1 MANAKILEQKQVVI
15 DEIKEKF
22 ANAKSI
28 VLFDPRGLKVSEVT
42 ELRRSLRESGSDY
55 KVYKNTLA
63 KRAIADSGLE
73 LDNYLEGP
81 TAISFSSDE
90 LAPVKIIS
98 EFAKKHEALELKAGV
113 VEGKVANIEE
123 LNSDNSLVL
132 TDYDEQTVSN
142 FLEQVVQRVSEVNDD
157 QMKQLGIE
165 AEDNPILHLIPTFSE
180 NYLSGL
186 ESIKTSNINEQDV
199 NAFNQ
204 KFEVYQSTNLQGVTV
219 KGLLTTIGLNNEQQD
234 EDRQI
239 KEINFNG
246 EEYEASSQNIAFI
259 KEDIKTDSYYRV
271 EFEKDQETGI
281 IYRAVINPK

>member
-42 ELRRSLRESGSDY
+42 ELRRNLRESGSDY

-73 LDNYLEGP
+73 LDSYLEGP

-113 VEGKVANIEE
+113 VEGKVANREE
-123 LNSDNSLVL
+123 LNS
-132 TDYDEQTVSN
+132 Y
-142 FLEQVVQRVSEVNDD
+142 
-157 QMKQLGIE
+157 
-165 AEDNPILHLIPTFSE
+165 AAIPSRE
-180 NYLSGL
+180 
-186 ESIKTSNINEQDV
+186 
-199 NAFNQ
+199 
-204 KFEVYQSTNLQGVTV
+204 
-219 KGLLTTIGLNNEQQD
+219 GLLTMLAGGLMATVKD
-234 EDRQI
+234 LSICLDLYS
-239 KEINFNG
+239 KEK
-246 EEYEASSQNIAFI
+246 EEN
-259 KEDIKTDSYYRV
+259 
-271 EFEKDQETGI
+271 
-281 IYRAVINPK
+281 

>member
-42 ELRRSLRESGSDY
+42 ELRRNLRESGSDY

-73 LDNYLEGP
+73 LDSYLEGP

-123 LNSDNSLVL
+123 LNS
-132 TDYDEQTVSN
+132 Y
-142 FLEQVVQRVSEVNDD
+142 
-157 QMKQLGIE
+157 
-165 AEDNPILHLIPTFSE
+165 AAIPSRE
-180 NYLSGL
+180 
-186 ESIKTSNINEQDV
+186 
-199 NAFNQ
+199 
-204 KFEVYQSTNLQGVTV
+204 
-219 KGLLTTIGLNNEQQD
+219 GLLTMLAGGLMGTVRD
-234 EDRQI
+234 LSICLDLYS
-239 KEINFNG
+239 KEK
-246 EEYEASSQNIAFI
+246 EEN
-259 KEDIKTDSYYRV
+259 
-271 EFEKDQETGI
+271 
-281 IYRAVINPK
+281 

>member
-55 KVYKNTLA
+55 KVYKNTLT

-98 EFAKKHEALELKAGV
+98 EFAKNHEALELKAGV
-113 VEGKVANIEE
+113 VEGKVASVEE
-123 LNSDNSLVL
+123 LNS
-132 TDYDEQTVSN
+132 Y
-142 FLEQVVQRVSEVNDD
+142 
-157 QMKQLGIE
+157 
-165 AEDNPILHLIPTFSE
+165 AAIPSRE
-180 NYLSGL
+180 
-186 ESIKTSNINEQDV
+186 
-199 NAFNQ
+199 
-204 KFEVYQSTNLQGVTV
+204 
-219 KGLLTTIGLNNEQQD
+219 GLLTMLAGGLMGTVRD
-234 EDRQI
+234 LSICLDLYS
-239 KEINFNG
+239 KEK
-246 EEYEASSQNIAFI
+246 EEN
-259 KEDIKTDSYYRV
+259 
-271 EFEKDQETGI
+271 
-281 IYRAVINPK
+281 

>member
-42 ELRRSLRESGSDY
+42 ELRRNLRESGSDY

-98 EFAKKHEALELKAGV
+98 EFAKNHEALELKAGV

-123 LNSDNSLVL
+123 LNS
-132 TDYDEQTVSN
+132 Y
-142 FLEQVVQRVSEVNDD
+142 
-157 QMKQLGIE
+157 
-165 AEDNPILHLIPTFSE
+165 AAIPSRE
-180 NYLSGL
+180 
-186 ESIKTSNINEQDV
+186 
-199 NAFNQ
+199 
-204 KFEVYQSTNLQGVTV
+204 
-219 KGLLTTIGLNNEQQD
+219 GLLTMVAGGLMATVRD
-234 EDRQI
+234 LSICLDLYS
-239 KEINFNG
+239 KEK
-246 EEYEASSQNIAFI
+246 EEN
-259 KEDIKTDSYYRV
+259 
-271 EFEKDQETGI
+271 
-281 IYRAVINPK
+281 